1 MKFGEVPVAEAVG
14 ATLAHSLKVGDRSLR
29 KGRVLSAEDVAA
41 LAAAG
46 RRSVVAARLEPGDI
60 DENSAAAAVALPLAG
75 AHVSIARAFTGR
87 VNLFAE
93 VAGLC
98 AVDAARV
105 DRLNVVDE
113 TITLATIAPYAVV
126 AAKQM
131 VATVKVIPFAVRR
144 QSVDACVREAAN
156 GPPLLSIAPFQA
168 KRVAL
173 IQTRLPGLKESI
185 LDKTVEA
192 TRERLAA
199 LGSMLDLERRCDHR
213 EADLAP
219 HIAAALAAGVELVLV
234 AGASAIVDRR
244 DVIPAAIEQAGGAID
259 HFGMPVDPGNLML
272 MGHVGAVR
280 VLGLPGCARSPKVN
294 GFDWVLQR
302 LLAGLPAGPGEIMR
316 MGVGGLLADIPMR
329 PLPRAKLAAAAAKQ
343 ADGTPHAAR
352 VAALVLAAGQSRR
365 MGTLN
370 KLLIAIDGKPM
381 VRHVA
386 EAVQGSQARPIVVV
400 TGHEHDKVEGALAG
414 LDVARFVFN
423 PNYAEGLSTSL
434 KQGIAALPAGTEAA
448 LVCLGDMPK
457 VTAGEIDRLIAAFS
471 PVEGRAICVPT
482 RRGKR
487 GNPVL
492 LTSRLFAELSS
503 VSGDIGARDLIAAHP
518 ELVAEVEMDGDGIL
532 TDIDT
537 PQALARL
544 AGTAKIEA

>member
-14 ATLAHSLKVGDRSLR
+14 AVLAHSLKVGDSTLR
-29 KGRVLSAEDVAA
+29 KGRVLSAEDVAV

-46 RRSVVAARLEPGDI
+46 RRSVIAARLEPGDV
-60 DENSAAAAVALPLAG
+60 DENTAAAAVALSLAG
-75 AHVSIARAFTGR
+75 SHVSNARPFTGR

-93 VAGLC
+93 VSGLC
-98 AVDAARV
+98 AVDRARV
-105 DRLNVVDE
+105 DRLNMVDE
-113 TITLATIAPYAVV
+113 TITLATIAPYTVV
-126 AAKQM
+126 APKQM

-144 QSVDACVREAAN
+144 LSVDACVREAAS
-156 GPPLLSIAPFQA
+156 GGPLLAVLPFRA

-173 IQTRLPGLKESI
+173 IQTRLPGIKESI
-185 LDKTVEA
+185 LEKTVVA
-192 TRERLAA
+192 TRERLVA
-199 LGSMLDLERRCDHR
+199 LGSTLDLEHRCEHR
-213 EADLAP
+213 QADLAP
-219 HIAAALAAGVELVLV
+219 HITATLAAGAELVLV

-272 MGHVGAVR
+272 MGHVGAVP

-316 MGVGGLLADIPMR
+316 MGVGGLLADIPTR
-329 PLPRAKLAAAAAKQ
+329 PLPRAKVAAAAAEQ
-343 ADGTPHAAR
+343 APATPLAPR

-370 KLLIAIDGKPM
+370 KLLIGIDGKPM

-386 EAVQGSQARPIVVV
+386 EAVQGSQARPIIVV
-400 TGHEHDKVEGALAG
+400 TGHEREKVEAALSG
-414 LDVARFVFN
+414 VGVASFVFN
-423 PNYAEGLSTSL
+423 PDYAQGLSTSL
-434 KQGIAALPAGTEAA
+434 KQGLAALPAGTEGAV
-448 LVCLGDMPK
+448 VCLGDMPK
-457 VTAGEIDRLIAAFS
+457 VAASEIDRLIAAFNAL
-471 PVEGRAICVPT
+471 EGRAICVPT

-492 LTSRLFAELSS
+492 LASRLFPELSS
-503 VSGDIGARDLIAAHP
+503 VSGDVGARDVIAAHP
-518 ELVAEVEMDGDGIL
+518 ELVVEVEMDGDGVL

-544 AGTAKIEA
+544 AGTAKMEA

>member
-14 ATLAHSLKVGDRSLR
+14 ATLAHSLKVGDRVLR
-29 KGRVLSAEDVAA
+29 KGRVLTADDVAA

-46 RRSVVAARLEPGDI
+46 RPSVIAARLEPGDV
-60 DENSAAAAVALPLAG
+60 DENSAAAAVAFPLAG
-75 AHVSIARAFTGR
+75 PHVSIARPFTGR

-93 VAGLC
+93 VSGVYS
-98 AVDAARV
+98 VDAARV
-105 DRLNVVDE
+105 DRLNAVDE
-113 TITLATIAPYAVV
+113 TITLATLAPYTVV
-126 AAKQM
+126 APKQM
-131 VATVKVIPFAVRR
+131 VATIKVIPFAVRR
-144 QSVDACVREAAN
+144 QSVDDCVREASS
-156 GPPLLSIAPFQA
+156 GGRLLSIAPFQP

-173 IQTRLPGLKESI
+173 IQTRLPGLKESV

-199 LGSMLDLERRCDHR
+199 LGSTRELDRRCDHR
-213 EADLAP
+213 EDDLAP
-219 HIAAALAAGVELVLV
+219 HIAAALEAGVELVLV

-244 DVIPAAIEQAGGAID
+244 DVIPAAIEQAGGTIS

-272 MGHVGAVR
+272 MGDVGGIT

-302 LLAGLPAGPGEIMR
+302 LLAGLPAGRSEIMR
-316 MGVGGLLADIPMR
+316 MGVGGLLAEIPLR
-329 PLPRAKLAAAAAKQ
+329 PLPRAKLAAAAAQ
-343 ADGTPHAAR
+343 ETPHAPH
-352 VAALVLAAGQSRR
+352 VAALLLAAGQSRR

-370 KLLIAIDGKPM
+370 KLLIGIDGKPM

-386 EAVQGSQARPIVVV
+386 EAVQASQARPIIVV
-400 TGHEHDKVEGALAG
+400 TGHQRDKVEAALSG
-414 LDVARFVFN
+414 LGIARFVFN
-423 PNYAEGLSTSL
+423 PDYAKGLSTSL
-434 KQGIAALPAGTEAA
+434 KQGIAALPKGTEAA
-448 LVCLGDMPK
+448 VVCLGDMPK
-457 VTAGEIDRLIAAFS
+457 VAAGEIDRLIAAFN

-492 LTSRLFAELSS
+492 LASRLFQELAN

-518 ELVAEVEMDGDGIL
+518 ELVAEVEMEGDGIL
-532 TDIDT
+532 LDIDT

-544 AGTAKIEA
+544 AGTAKIDA